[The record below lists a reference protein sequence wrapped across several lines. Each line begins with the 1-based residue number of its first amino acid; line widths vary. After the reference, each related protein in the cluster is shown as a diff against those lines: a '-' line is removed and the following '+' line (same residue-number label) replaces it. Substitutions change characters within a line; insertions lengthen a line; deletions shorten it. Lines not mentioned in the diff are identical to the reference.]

1 MAPHKRLCCSCCC
14 SYRRCHS
21 TAQCSKTLSLGFFFL
36 FSSMRLFIVATP
48 LTDKILWLL
57 NKRLRGEI
65 TKERRLSPH
74 KKNNKIFSKF
84 RVYLFEPNKSGCWC
98 TEVSSWWHFLFSRV
112 PNEKE
117 NSNIWSPLAPSHDDH
132 INIKTSQGKGEWR
145 NREKECTRTS
155 KLEKKKM
162 SPNIIPIL
170 RWSPVLLTCMG
181 YTLSLS
187 VRQFL
192 LEYYI
197 RTRRRVR
204 GNVLQGRL
212 WRVER
217 WHRVVSIAE
226 CLVCHFFQ
234 VKRL

>member
-1 MAPHKRLCCSCCC
+1 MCCFDVWTGLNFKLQLVDPSVRVDREKET
-14 SYRRCHS
+14 YRRQKQLVWYSS
-21 TAQCSKTLSLGFFFL
+21 TALVIWHPTNVFVAPAVAPTAAATQLRSAVKHYLLVFFFL

-155 KLEKKKM
+155 KLEKKKDV
-162 SPNIIPIL
+162 PK
-170 RWSPVLLTCMG
+170 
-181 YTLSLS
+181 
-187 VRQFL
+187 
-192 LEYYI
+192 YYPH
-197 RTRRRVR
+197 T
-204 GNVLQGRL
+204 
-212 WRVER
+212 
-217 WHRVVSIAE
+217 
-226 CLVCHFFQ
+226 
-234 VKRL
+234 